1 MSKTCFQDTLEN
13 PLVSVVVGVYNHE
26 RFIKLCLDGI
36 LMQKTDFKYEIILGE
51 DASTDGTRE
60 ICKEYAKRFPDKI
73 KLFLRSRKDV
83 IYING
88 NATGRYNFIE
98 NLKAC
103 QGKYIALCDGDDYW
117 TDPLKLQK
125 QVDFLEA
132 NNDFNICFHRANT
145 LQNGEFK
152 LHDIPKS
159 FDNEPFHY
167 VALLRH
173 YNFISTASVVFRKP
187 DNFKLPDWFHL
198 ISFGDLGLYKLVS
211 EEKKIKCLE
220 DVMSVYRIHNE
231 GIFSGLNP
239 LKVQQNYLGFYKTIF
254 SVLNNEEQEVV
265 RLKIKQVLSKI
276 ANLKQPNSLLKQK
289 LYFYMLRMRNRV
301 YI

>member
-1 MSKTCFQDTLEN
+1 MV
-13 PLVSVVVGVYNHE
+13 LVSVCMITFNHE
-26 RFIKLCLDGI
+26 NYIREAIESI
-36 LMQKTDFKYEIILGE
+36 LKQKANFEFELIISN
-51 DASTDGTRE
+51 DNSNDNSHNIIQDIISTNVNGD
-60 ICKEYAKRFPDKI
+60 
-73 KLFLRSRKDV
+73 L
-83 IYING
+83 INYTNHESNQG
-88 NATGRYNFIE
+88 MMSNFIFS
-98 NLKAC
+98 LQKC
-103 QGKYIALCDGDDYW
+103 KGKYIALCEGDDYW

-152 LHDIPKS
+152 LHDIPKP
-159 FDNEPFHY
+159 FDNEAFHY
-167 VALLRH
+167 LELLRH

-187 DNFKLPDWFHL
+187 DNFKLPDWFYS

-254 SVLNNEEQEVV
+254 SVLNNEEQEVG